1 MKLMKRWLRKLQ
13 HRWKRRRDKQNLVWE
28 YKVVQMVAQ
37 APADPDDASR
47 KLGGSLSAEALRSQ
61 FPEYYSQGN
70 GRAQISSFLNDIGR
84 DGWELIQTQQI
95 ADLPLMI
102 FKRPCRS
109 PSEPSIAKPED
120 QSAGQGGVACNND
133 ST

>member
-1 MKLMKRWLRKLQ
+1 MKLMKRWRHKLQ
-13 HRWKRRRDKQNLVWE
+13 NRWKRRRDKQNLVWE

-70 GRAQISSFLNDIGR
+70 GRAQISNFLNDIGR
-84 DGWELIQTQQI
+84 DGWELIQIQQI

-102 FKRPCRS
+102 FKRPLRS
-109 PSEPSIAKPED
+109 QSAPPMAKPME
-120 QSAGQGGVACNND
+120 QAAAEPHAGHPD
-133 ST
+133 

>member
-1 MKLMKRWLRKLQ
+1 MKLMKRWLHKLQ
-13 HRWKRRRDKQNLVWE
+13 YRWKRRREKQIVVWE

-84 DGWELIQTQQI
+84 DGWELIQIQQI

-102 FKRPCRS
+102 FKRPVHS
-109 PSEPSIAKPED
+109 QSETSMAKPVE
-120 QSAGQGGVACNND
+120 QATVEPHAGHPD
-133 ST
+133 

>member
-1 MKLMKRWLRKLQ
+1 MKRWLRKLQ
-13 HRWKRRRDKQNLVWE
+13 RRLMRRREEKSLIWE

-37 APADPDDASR
+37 APADPDNASR

-70 GRAQISSFLNDIGR
+70 GRAQISSFLNEIGR
-84 DGWELIQTQQI
+84 NGWELIQIQQI

-102 FKRPCRS
+102 FKRPLYS
-109 PSEPSIAKPED
+109 QSKPSMAKPVE
-120 QSAGQGGVACNND
+120 QAAVEPHAGHPD
-133 ST
+133 

>member
-1 MKLMKRWLRKLQ
+1 MKRWLRKLQ
-13 HRWKRRRDKQNLVWE
+13 QRWKRRRDEHKLIWE

-84 DGWELIQTQQI
+84 DGWELIQIQQI

-102 FKRPCRS
+102 FKRPLRGQSERS
-109 PSEPSIAKPED
+109 TAKPEEQASGEAHARHPD
-120 QSAGQGGVACNND
+120 
-133 ST
+133 

>member
-1 MKLMKRWLRKLQ
+1 MKRWLRKLQ
-13 HRWKRRRDKQNLVWE
+13 QRWKRRRDEHKLIWE

-84 DGWELIQTQQI
+84 DGWELIQIQQI

-102 FKRPCRS
+102 FKRPLRS
-109 PSEPSIAKPED
+109 QSGTSVAKPVE
-120 QSAGQGGVACNND
+120 QAAAEPYAGHPD
-133 ST
+133 

>member
-102 FKRPCRS
+102 FKRPLRS
-109 PSEPSIAKPED
+109 PSETSIAQPED

>member
-13 HRWKRRRDKQNLVWE
+13 QRWRRRRETQIVVWE

-84 DGWELIQTQQI
+84 DGWELIQIQQI

-102 FKRPCRS
+102 FKRPVHS
-109 PSEPSIAKPED
+109 QSETSMAKPVE
-120 QSAGQGGVACNND
+120 QAAVEPHAGHPD
-133 ST
+133 

>member
-1 MKLMKRWLRKLQ
+1 MKRWLRKLQ
-13 HRWKRRRDKQNLVWE
+13 QRWKRRQDKQNLVWE

-84 DGWELIQTQQI
+84 DGWELIQIQQI

-102 FKRPCRS
+102 FKRPLRGQSERS
-109 PSEPSIAKPED
+109 TAKPEEQASGEAHARHPD
-120 QSAGQGGVACNND
+120 
-133 ST
+133 

>member
-1 MKLMKRWLRKLQ
+1 
-13 HRWKRRRDKQNLVWE
+13 
-28 YKVVQMVAQ
+28 MVAQ
-37 APADPDDASR
+37 APADPNDASR

-109 PSEPSIAKPED
+109 PSEPSIAQPED
-120 QSAGQGGVACNND
+120 QSAGQGEVACNND

>member
-13 HRWKRRRDKQNLVWE
+13 QRWKRRQDKQNLVWE

-47 KLGGSLSAEALRSQ
+47 KLGGSLSAEALRNQ

-84 DGWELIQTQQI
+84 DGWELIQIQQI

-102 FKRPCRS
+102 FKRPLRS
-109 PSEPSIAKPED
+109 QSATSMAKPME
-120 QSAGQGGVACNND
+120 QAAAEPHAGHPD
-133 ST
+133 

>member
-1 MKLMKRWLRKLQ
+1 MKLMKRWLHKLQ
-13 HRWKRRRDKQNLVWE
+13 YRWKRRREKQIVVWE

-84 DGWELIQTQQI
+84 DGWELIQIQQI

-102 FKRPCRS
+102 FKRPVHS
-109 PSEPSIAKPED
+109 QSETSMAKPVE
-120 QSAGQGGVACNND
+120 QAAVEPHAGHPD
-133 ST
+133 

>member
-1 MKLMKRWLRKLQ
+1 MKLIKRWLRKLQ
-13 HRWKRRRDKQNLVWE
+13 HRWKRRREKQNVVWE

-84 DGWELIQTQQI
+84 DGWELIQIQQI

-102 FKRPCRS
+102 FKRPVHTQ
-109 PSEPSIAKPED
+109 SEPSMAKPVEQASGEAHARHPD
-120 QSAGQGGVACNND
+120 
-133 ST
+133 

>member
-1 MKLMKRWLRKLQ
+1 MKRWIRKLQ
-13 HRWKRRRDKQNLVWE
+13 QRLKRRQDKQNLVWE

-70 GRAQISSFLNDIGR
+70 GRAQISNFLNDIGR
-84 DGWELIQTQQI
+84 DGWELIQIQQI

-102 FKRPCRS
+102 FKRPLRS
-109 PSEPSIAKPED
+109 QSATSMAKPME
-120 QSAGQGGVACNND
+120 QAAAEPHAGHPD
-133 ST
+133 

>member
-1 MKLMKRWLRKLQ
+1 MNLMKRWLRKLQ
-13 HRWKRRRDKQNLVWE
+13 QRWRRRRETQIVVWE

-84 DGWELIQTQQI
+84 DGWELIQIQQI
-95 ADLPLMI
+95 ADLPLML
-102 FKRPCRS
+102 FKRPVHS
-109 PSEPSIAKPED
+109 QSETSMAKPVE
-120 QSAGQGGVACNND
+120 QAAVEPHAGHPD
-133 ST
+133 

>member
-1 MKLMKRWLRKLQ
+1 MNLMKRWLRKLQ
-13 HRWKRRRDKQNLVWE
+13 QRWRRRRETQIVVWE

-84 DGWELIQTQQI
+84 DGWELIQIQQI

-102 FKRPCRS
+102 FKRPVHS
-109 PSEPSIAKPED
+109 QSETSMAKPVE
-120 QSAGQGGVACNND
+120 QAAVEPHAGHPD
-133 ST
+133 

>member
-1 MKLMKRWLRKLQ
+1 MKRWLRKLQ
-13 HRWKRRRDKQNLVWE
+13 QRWKRRQDKQNLVWE

-70 GRAQISSFLNDIGR
+70 GRAQIPSFLNDIGR
-84 DGWELIQTQQI
+84 DGWELIQIQQI

-102 FKRPCRS
+102 FKRQLHS
-109 PSEPSIAKPED
+109 QSEPSMAKPVDKAAIEPH
-120 QSAGQGGVACNND
+120 AGHPD
-133 ST
+133 

>member
-1 MKLMKRWLRKLQ
+1 MKRWLRKLQ
-13 HRWKRRRDKQNLVWE
+13 QRWKRRRDEHKLIWE

-84 DGWELIQTQQI
+84 DGWELIQIQQI

-102 FKRPCRS
+102 FKRPLRS
-109 PSEPSIAKPED
+109 QSETSMAKPVE
-120 QSAGQGGVACNND
+120 QAAVEPHAGHPD
-133 ST
+133 

>member
-13 HRWKRRRDKQNLVWE
+13 HRWRRRREKQIVVWE

-47 KLGGSLSAEALRSQ
+47 KLGGSMSAEALRSQ

-84 DGWELIQTQQI
+84 DGWELIQIQQI

-102 FKRPCRS
+102 FKRPLHS
-109 PSEPSIAKPED
+109 QSEKSIAKPVE
-120 QSAGQGGVACNND
+120 QSAVEPHAGHPD
-133 ST
+133 

>member
-1 MKLMKRWLRKLQ
+1 MKRWLRKLQ
-13 HRWKRRRDKQNLVWE
+13 QRWKRRRDEHKLIWE

-37 APADPDDASR
+37 SPADPDDASR

-70 GRAQISSFLNDIGR
+70 GRAQICNFLNDIGR
-84 DGWELIQTQQI
+84 DSWELIQIQQI

-102 FKRPCRS
+102 FKRPLRGQSERS
-109 PSEPSIAKPED
+109 TAKPEEQASGEAHARHPD
-120 QSAGQGGVACNND
+120 
-133 ST
+133 

>member
-1 MKLMKRWLRKLQ
+1 MKRLLRKLQ
-13 HRWKRRRDKQNLVWE
+13 RLLPKHRREQTTIWE

-37 APADPDDASR
+37 TPADPDDASR

-84 DGWELIQTQQI
+84 DGWELIQIQQI

-102 FKRPCRS
+102 FKRPLRS
-109 PSEPSIAKPED
+109 QSETSMAKPVE
-120 QSAGQGGVACNND
+120 QAAVEPHAGHPD
-133 ST
+133 

>member
-1 MKLMKRWLRKLQ
+1 MLPQPFCYRGAPPV
-13 HRWKRRRDKQNLVWE
+13 LVLDSQL
-28 YKVVQMVAQ
+28 VVQMVAQ

-84 DGWELIQTQQI
+84 DGWELIQIQQI

-102 FKRPCRS
+102 FKRPLRS
-109 PSEPSIAKPED
+109 QSETSMAKPVE
-120 QSAGQGGVACNND
+120 QAAAEPHAGHPD
-133 ST
+133 

>member
-1 MKLMKRWLRKLQ
+1 MKQWLRKLQ
-13 HRWKRRRDKQNLVWE
+13 QRWKRRRDRHELIWE

-61 FPEYYSQGN
+61 FPEYYNHGN
-70 GRAQISSFLNDIGR
+70 GRAQICNFLNDIGR
-84 DGWELIQTQQI
+84 DGWELIQIQQI

-102 FKRPCRS
+102 FKRPLRS
-109 PSEPSIAKPED
+109 QSERSMAKPVEQVSGEAHARNPD
-120 QSAGQGGVACNND
+120 
-133 ST
+133 

>member
-1 MKLMKRWLRKLQ
+1 MKRWLRKLQ
-13 HRWKRRRDKQNLVWE
+13 QRWKRRRDEHKLIWE

-70 GRAQISSFLNDIGR
+70 GRAQICNFLNDIGR
-84 DGWELIQTQQI
+84 DGWELIQIQQI

-102 FKRPCRS
+102 FKRPIRGQSERS
-109 PSEPSIAKPED
+109 TAKTVEPASGEAHARHPD
-120 QSAGQGGVACNND
+120 
-133 ST
+133 

>member
-1 MKLMKRWLRKLQ
+1 MKRWLRKLQ
-13 HRWKRRRDKQNLVWE
+13 QRWKRRRDEHKLIWE

-84 DGWELIQTQQI
+84 DGWELIQIQQI

-102 FKRPCRS
+102 FKRPLRS
-109 PSEPSIAKPED
+109 QSAPPMAKPME
-120 QSAGQGGVACNND
+120 QAAAEPHAGHPD
-133 ST
+133 

>member
-1 MKLMKRWLRKLQ
+1 MKQWLRKLQ
-13 HRWKRRRDKQNLVWE
+13 QRWKRRRDRHKLIWE

-70 GRAQISSFLNDIGR
+70 GRAQICNFLNDIGR
-84 DGWELIQTQQI
+84 DGWELIQIQQI

-102 FKRPCRS
+102 FKRPLRGQSERS
-109 PSEPSIAKPED
+109 TAKPEEQASGEAHARNPD
-120 QSAGQGGVACNND
+120 
-133 ST
+133 

>member
-1 MKLMKRWLRKLQ
+1 MKRWIRKLQRRLMKRQ
-13 HRWKRRRDKQNLVWE
+13 EEQSIIWE

-37 APADPDDASR
+37 APANPDDASR

-109 PSEPSIAKPED
+109 PSEPSIAQPED
-120 QSAGQGGVACNND
+120 QSAGQGEFACNND

>member
-1 MKLMKRWLRKLQ
+1 MKRWLRKLQ
-13 HRWKRRRDKQNLVWE
+13 RRLIGRREEQSIIWE

-84 DGWELIQTQQI
+84 DGWELIQMQQI

-102 FKRPCRS
+102 FKRPRRS
-109 PSEPSIAKPED
+109 QRATSIAKPEE
-120 QSAGQGGVACNND
+120 QASGEANVPHPG
-133 ST
+133 

>member
-1 MKLMKRWLRKLQ
+1 MKRWIRKLQ
-13 HRWKRRRDKQNLVWE
+13 QRLKRRQDKQNLVWE

-70 GRAQISSFLNDIGR
+70 GREQISSFLNDIGR
-84 DGWELIQTQQI
+84 SGWELIQIQQI

-102 FKRPCRS
+102 FKRPLRS
-109 PSEPSIAKPED
+109 QSARSMAKPVE
-120 QSAGQGGVACNND
+120 QAAAEPHAGHPD
-133 ST
+133 

>member
-13 HRWKRRRDKQNLVWE
+13 QRWKRRQDKQNLVWE

-47 KLGGSLSAEALRSQ
+47 KLGGSLIAEALRSQ

-84 DGWELIQTQQI
+84 DGWELIQIQQI
-95 ADLPLMI
+95 AALPLMI
-102 FKRPCRS
+102 FKRPLRS
-109 PSEPSIAKPED
+109 QSARSVAKPME
-120 QSAGQGGVACNND
+120 QAAAEPHAGHPD
-133 ST
+133 

>member
-1 MKLMKRWLRKLQ
+1 MKRWLRNLQ

-47 KLGGSLSAEALRSQ
+47 KLGGSLSAQALRNQ

-70 GRAQISSFLNDIGR
+70 GRAQISGFLNDIGR
-84 DGWELIQTQQI
+84 DGWELIQIQQI

-102 FKRPCRS
+102 FKRPLRS
-109 PSEPSIAKPED
+109 QCATSMAKPVEQNAVD
-120 QSAGQGGVACNND
+120 SHAGHPE
-133 ST
+133 

>member
-13 HRWKRRRDKQNLVWE
+13 QRWKRRRDKQNLIWE

-47 KLGGSLSAEALRSQ
+47 KLGGSLSAEALRNQ

-84 DGWELIQTQQI
+84 DGWELIQIQQI

-102 FKRPCRS
+102 FKRPLHS
-109 PSEPSIAKPED
+109 QSATSMAKPME
-120 QSAGQGGVACNND
+120 QAAAEPHAGHPD
-133 ST
+133 

>member
-1 MKLMKRWLRKLQ
+1 MKRWLRKLQ
-13 HRWKRRRDKQNLVWE
+13 QRWKRRRDEHKLIWE

-84 DGWELIQTQQI
+84 DGWELIQIQQI

-102 FKRPCRS
+102 FKRPLHS
-109 PSEPSIAKPED
+109 QGEPSMAKPVE
-120 QSAGQGGVACNND
+120 QAAVEPHAGHPD
-133 ST
+133 

>member
-1 MKLMKRWLRKLQ
+1 MKRWLRKLQ
-13 HRWKRRRDKQNLVWE
+13 RQLIRRREEQSIIWE

-84 DGWELIQTQQI
+84 DGWELIQIQQI

-102 FKRPCRS
+102 FKRPLRS
-109 PSEPSIAKPED
+109 QSETSMAKPVE
-120 QSAGQGGVACNND
+120 QAAVEPHAGHPD
-133 ST
+133 

>member
-13 HRWKRRRDKQNLVWE
+13 HRWERQRDKQNLIWE
-28 YKVVQMVAQ
+28 YKVVQMVAK

-61 FPEYYSQGN
+61 FPEYYRQGN

-84 DGWELIQTQQI
+84 DGWELIQIQQI

-102 FKRPCRS
+102 FKRPLRS
-109 PSEPSIAKPED
+109 QSATSMAKPVEQNAVD
-120 QSAGQGGVACNND
+120 SHAGHPD
-133 ST
+133 

>member
-1 MKLMKRWLRKLQ
+1 MKRWFRKLQ
-13 HRWKRRRDKQNLVWE
+13 QRWKRRRDEHKLIWE
-28 YKVVQMVAQ
+28 YKVVQMVTQ

-70 GRAQISSFLNDIGR
+70 GRAQICNFLNDIGR
-84 DGWELIQTQQI
+84 DGWELIQIQQI

-102 FKRPCRS
+102 FKRPLRGQSERS
-109 PSEPSIAKPED
+109 TAKPEE
-120 QSAGQGGVACNND
+120 QASGEAHARHPY
-133 ST
+133 

>member
-13 HRWKRRRDKQNLVWE
+13 SRWKRRRDKQNLVWE

-37 APADPDDASR
+37 ALADPDDASR
-47 KLGGSLSAEALRSQ
+47 KLGGSMSAEALRSQ

-70 GRAQISSFLNDIGR
+70 GRAQISSFLNNIGR
-84 DGWELIQTQQI
+84 DGWELIQIQQI

-102 FKRPCRS
+102 FKRPLRS
-109 PSEPSIAKPED
+109 QSDTSMAMPVEQAAMEPH
-120 QSAGQGGVACNND
+120 AGHPD
-133 ST
+133 

>member
-1 MKLMKRWLRKLQ
+1 MKRWLRKLQ
-13 HRWKRRRDKQNLVWE
+13 RRLIGRREEQSIIWE

-84 DGWELIQTQQI
+84 DGWELIQIQQI

-102 FKRPCRS
+102 FKRPLCS
-109 PSEPSIAKPED
+109 QSETSMAKPLE
-120 QSAGQGGVACNND
+120 QAAVEPHAGHPE
-133 ST
+133 